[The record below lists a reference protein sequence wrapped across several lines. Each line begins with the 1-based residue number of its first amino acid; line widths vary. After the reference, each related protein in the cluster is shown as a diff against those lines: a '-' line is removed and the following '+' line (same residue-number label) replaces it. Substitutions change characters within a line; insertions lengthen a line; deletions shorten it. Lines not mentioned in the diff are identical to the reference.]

1 MRRTSAGSHLQRADQ
16 LLSPAHDR
24 LVADHRRYSADNGM
38 WAMTALNGFQELVVQ
53 ARDDALVTYTDSPQ

>member
-1 MRRTSAGSHLQRADQ
+1 
-16 LLSPAHDR
+16 
-24 LVADHRRYSADNGM
+24 M